1 MKAHMLFTL
10 YSNRDIIPIDHKEK
24 SNVEKQISLVLSHF
38 HAMKNKNN
46 YQTHIVVLS

>member
-1 MKAHMLFTL
+1 MLFTL
-10 YSNRDIIPIDHKEK
+10 YSNRDIISIDHKEK

-38 HAMKNKNN
+38 HAMENKNKNN